1 MDSIISWFLMV
12 FLSLIGIIWFIN
24 RAETELKRNRKEN
37 EDFFIQKRIKDKYE
51 KL

>member
-12 FLSLIGIIWFIN
+12 FLSFIGIIWFIN
-24 RAETELKRNRKEN
+24 RAEAELKRNRKEN